1 MHAVLQFLKT
11 TIVGGLFFLL
21 PLAVVVWILGRVLKA
36 VATVM
41 APLADAL
48 PFQKVIVGFAV
59 ANILGALAIVIVCF
73 LAGLVA
79 RTDRGRQLAQA
90 AEQAVLKKIPGYTI
104 LRSMTSD
111 GTLGPGVRIETAL
124 ARVEDAWVLA
134 FVVEKEPVDGLLTV
148 FVPSSPTPAA
158 GTIYYLEP
166 DRVRRIDLPVKTA
179 VKLVMQLGVGSAELL
194 RGRIEPERPA

>member
-1 MHAVLQFLKT
+1 MRSLLQFLKT
-11 TIVGGLFFLL
+11 TIVGGVFFLL
-21 PLAVVVWILGRVLKA
+21 PLAVVIWILGRVLKT
-36 VATVM
+36 VAKVM
-41 APLADAL
+41 APIADAL
-48 PFQKVIVGFAV
+48 PFQKVIIGLAV
-59 ANILGALAIVIVCF
+59 ANILGAIAIVLLCF

-79 RTDRGRQLAQA
+79 RTGWGQRIGEA
-90 AEQAVLKKIPGYTI
+90 AEQAILKKIPGYSI
-104 LRSMTSD
+104 LRSMTNPE
-111 GTLGPGVRIETAL
+111 TLGAGVRIETAL

-179 VKLVMQLGVGSAELL
+179 VKLVMQLGVGSAALL